1 MARSRPCDL
10 KAGLLG
16 DRMELKK
23 LADFENEIDFVN
35 YMFELFVVSQRY
47 DKTVKELNDLDVAR
61 CKRELKKRGMR
72 FNWL

>member
-1 MARSRPCDL
+1 MQI
-10 KAGLLG
+10 
-16 DRMELKK
+16 KK
-23 LADFENEIDFVN
+23 LADFEAEIDFVN

-47 DKTVKELNDLDVAR
+47 DKTVEELNDLDVAR

>member
-1 MARSRPCDL
+1 MASSAQPI
-10 KAGLLG
+10 GEEFG
-16 DRMELKK
+16 EHVQIKK

-47 DKTVKELNDLDVAR
+47 DKTVEELNDLDVAR

>member
-1 MARSRPCDL
+1 VASSTQPIGEVFG
-10 KAGLLG
+10 KHVQI
-16 DRMELKK
+16 KK
-23 LADFENEIDFVN
+23 LADFEDEVDFVN
-35 YMFELFVVSQRY
+35 YMFELFIVSQRY

>member
-16 DRMELKK
+16 YRMELKK

>member
-1 MARSRPCDL
+1 MASSAQPI
-10 KAGLLG
+10 GEVFG
-16 DRMELKK
+16 EHVQIKK

-47 DKTVKELNDLDVAR
+47 DKTVEELNDLDVAR